1 VKWTDSVAPL
11 RERNFRWFFMSR
23 SVNLLGGMM
32 ASVALAF
39 AVLDISDSATALG
52 QVLAARTIPTVLFLL
67 WGGVIADRFP
77 RTLVIQASNVL
88 SGLTQGA
95 IALLVITGGAEL
107 WMVVVLSVMNG
118 LISAVSFPAM
128 ASLTPQLVPRD
139 ELQQANALMSLVRG
153 ALTIIGPSLAALLVV
168 TVGPGWALMADAV
181 TWWLAAVLM
190 LGVRIPAREPKPAD
204 APGALAD
211 LRAGWTFFRTTTWLW
226 VVVLAFGFLNAI
238 HVGAMFTLGPVVA
251 KDTIGEQGWGLVL
264 SAEAVGFV
272 AMTLVLLRVPLGRP
286 LRWGMLGMSLL
297 GVPLVLLG
305 AEPALGLL
313 LVIMFVAGAGQEVF
327 SIGWHLAMQENVDD
341 EMLSRAYSYDAL
353 GSWVAMPIGQLAYG
367 PLGAAFGYEE
377 MLVGSGIV
385 YVAICLLT
393 LLSRSVRDLP
403 RRTETQAGAEPSG
416 QPAA

>member
-1 VKWTDSVAPL
+1 MRWKDSAAPL
-11 RERNFRWFFMSR
+11 RERNFRWYFASR
-23 SVNLLGGMM
+23 SVNLLGSMM

-39 AVLDISDSATALG
+39 AVLEVSDSATALG
-52 QVLAARTIPTVLFLL
+52 QVLAARTIPTVLFLV

-95 IALLVITGGAEL
+95 IALLVITGTAEL

-118 LISAVSFPAM
+118 IISAVAFPAM
-128 ASLTPQLVPRD
+128 ASITPQLVPRD
-139 ELQQANALMSLVRG
+139 ELQQANALMALVRN

-168 TVGPGWALMADAV
+168 TVGPGWALMADAI
-181 TWWLAAVLM
+181 TWWLAALVM
-190 LGVRIPAREPKPAD
+190 LGVRIPASEPKSAD

-238 HVGAMFTLGPVVA
+238 HVGAVSTLGPVVA

-264 SAEAVGFV
+264 SAEAVGLL
-272 AMTLVLLRVPLGRP
+272 AMTVLLLRLRLSRP
-286 LRWGMLGMSLL
+286 LLFGMLGISLL

-305 AEPALGLL
+305 AAPHLGLL
-313 LVIMFVAGAGQEVF
+313 LVVMFVAGAGQEVF
-327 SIGWHLAMQENVDD
+327 GIGWNVAMQENIDD

-367 PLGAAFGYEE
+367 PLAEAFGYEE
-377 MLVGSGIV
+377 VLVVSGVAYI
-385 YVAICLLT
+385 AICLLT
-393 LLSRSVRDLP
+393 LASRSVRDLP
-403 RRTETQAGAEPSG
+403 RRQTLDEPSG
-416 QPAA
+416 QPSA